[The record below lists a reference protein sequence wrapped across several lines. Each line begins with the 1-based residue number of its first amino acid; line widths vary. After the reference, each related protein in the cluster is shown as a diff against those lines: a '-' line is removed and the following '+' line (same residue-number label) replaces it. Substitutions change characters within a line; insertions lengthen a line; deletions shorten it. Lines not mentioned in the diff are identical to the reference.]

1 MIFGSIPTAIKIG
14 QSCERIRTRPLTGS
28 PPAYVKGQTFV
39 EMGTY
44 LSESVDKKPWVRETP
59 SWASDLSD
67 AYEETCASLG
77 FLLCCHS
84 QTH

>member
-1 MIFGSIPTAIKIG
+1 MFTPIPTATTIRE
-14 QSCERIRTRPLTGS
+14 SVTSIRTRSPNPAS
-28 PPAYVKGQTFV
+28 PPAYVRDV

-59 SWASDLSD
+59 SLASNLSD
-67 AYEETCASLG
+67 AYEKTCVSLS